1 MGKRLAV
8 KFIGCRA
15 LPLPASHSGPAYRH
29 HPACAW
35 ALHCTLDCS
44 CHCSHLVSFFFSNLS
59 SLCHAETI
67 LLTTGRVWADGAG
80 TDGCATPLG
89 SGPRMVLG
97 CISPTG
103 AAHPWAAL
111 LQGMMCQPAPWLPM
125 QLGIAMPASAPAA
138 RWGPLERPVGRV
150 EQQPP
155 RSFRVRHRET
165 RSALRNHALYIIFV
179 TSTNEAAAS
188 RQPPVPGASGLGP
201 PASSLLARPPHPP
214 HPTHPP
220 PPPHPT
226 HPPHP
231 PRPPRP
237 PPKVACCV
245 WPALSSADWQL
256 VPTPCAVLGAALPV
270 VACRSRAEAGQ
281 LVRRL
286 PPAGRQRLRGLCPV
300 PLLLPACICV
310 CCHPGACGEIRA
322 VQSFLKHRECVVGP
336 AAGGTC
342 WAHRAMAVWAG
353 RGLLGPC
360 QAGLFCA
367 AEHPSCPH
375 RRRDRSLEAPQRPQG
390 CHCRAGPARASV
402 ACELALPDL
411 PGDGPSGSRSSTC
424 RGTHRTKAWA
434 RGACTSVVPAL
445 AVQQAVPPPLMP
457 V

>member
-231 PRPPRP
+231 PRPPAP
-237 PPKVACCV
+237 PACQGSLLRL
-245 WPALSSADWQL
+245 A
-256 VPTPCAVLGAALPV
+256 CA
-270 VACRSRAEAGQ
+270 Q
-281 LVRRL
+281 QRRL
-286 PPAGRQRLRGLCPV
+286 
-300 PLLLPACICV
+300 
-310 CCHPGACGEIRA
+310 
-322 VQSFLKHRECVVGP
+322 
-336 AAGGTC
+336 AAGTHPLCGT
-342 WAHRAMAVWAG
+342 G
-353 RGLLGPC
+353 R
-360 QAGLFCA
+360 
-367 AEHPSCPH
+367 CP
-375 RRRDRSLEAPQRPQG
+375 
-390 CHCRAGPARASV
+390 ASGGV
-402 ACELALPDL
+402 PV
-411 PGDGPSGSRSSTC
+411 TC
-424 RGTHRTKAWA
+424 RGRAA
-434 RGACTSVVPAL
+434 GEAAAASGAAAPAG
-445 AVQQAVPPPLMP
+445 PLPCASPASCLHLCVLPSWCMW
-457 V
+457 